1 MSSYLKLFASLVPD
15 IEKVVTILDDN
26 EFRKLVNNTKNQ
38 SSKEV
43 LDKFIK
49 NTIYSTI
56 DSHIHPILKIEYL
69 NHIFLNDNV
78 NNNDKVER
86 YLFGAFIHWYAR
98 KDLKDIKL
106 DIISKVSTA
115 IKSLSKLVTTE
126 IRSGKQ
132 LYIELVETISRSI
145 VTEILNDDNNDS
157 SSYISLFKLVNDIL
171 NYKPEYDDYKS
182 ISSPLNKSQ
191 NTINCPVI
199 LSSEDSCST
208 TEILNEIYHDMVELE
223 KSLSKDINNSNT
235 TNDNTTKENT
245 SKDNRND
252 NIKFNVTDNNPINE
266 SLSDNR
272 KDNILRLDVTDE
284 NPFDEFLSDNRKDN
298 ILRLDVRDDNPFD
311 RSLLGNN
318 FMKCRKRKCNRK
330 VKFNLNK
337 RQKK

>member
-26 EFRKLVNNTKNQ
+26 EFRKLINNTKNQ

-223 KSLSKDINNSNT
+223 KSVSED
-235 TNDNTTKENT
+235 TNDNT
-245 SKDNRND
+245 SKDNRDD
-252 NIKFNVTDNNPINE
+252 NIKFNVTDNNPFNE

-272 KDNILRLDVTDE
+272 KDNTLGFDLTDDSKDNTLRLDVTD
-284 NPFDEFLSDNRKDN
+284 
-298 ILRLDVRDDNPFD
+298 DNPFD
-311 RSLLGNN
+311 GSLPHNN
-318 FMKCRKRKCNRK
+318 FNNINNRKRKCNRK